1 MLQGMQPTA
10 DLDGSG
16 GRFAILRTQSEHT
29 SELDNSKS
37 SKRRRRKSAKA
48 NLESTDSSEEPSAL
62 VHESS
67 GSSTS
72 FAKPPLK
79 PISEAAVL
87 RSNSAEPASALE
99 ATSLQSSLR
108 QDRQTAEDVL
118 TRTTRR
124 PHMSLSFQESRPV
137 NEDCLSASFRLP
149 PQGATVSAQQPDD
162 QPQSFAQYLQAE
174 LYPEAVYPTPDVIF
188 RQTERDRV
196 YNAIAYVPY
205 QLERLLWYGLLL
217 CCNSFMATFTLLPLR
232 FARAVSCLVRQLG
245 RKGGCSLKGDQ
256 LFDIICVGIF
266 ACTVLFLKHLNAGA
280 IYFWIKDLTQEF
292 LKLQVIYTAVEMF
305 DKILCSFGVDTLE
318 ALSGT
323 CTLYASSTSHSRRQL
338 RHLVSDS
345 LVALVIVVM
354 HGTIIMCQGMAFS
367 VAMNSKRSSAL
378 VALLI
383 ASNFVEIK
391 GTVMKRFDSS
401 KLFKLACQDVVERF
415 HLLISLLFVLVEEM
429 DNSGHWLP
437 NQDLLWQCG
446 QIFLAEVAIDVAK
459 HAVVGKF
466 NEIRPGVYRE
476 FMKDVCERVIAS
488 QSHTVH
494 SVMDFEPFGPAGLFL
509 RVTLTFIV
517 IRSEPLSELSLY
529 QWVFRCCTCLLSW
542 GLLCSV
548 CAALGFLLKRL
559 AHLYMQHYDDWYNA
573 KPGRGLNM
581 RTERLGSENNLGKQE

>member
-318 ALSGT
+318 AL
-323 CTLYASSTSHSRRQL
+323 RQL

-391 GTVMKRFDSS
+391 
-401 KLFKLACQDVVERF
+401 
-415 HLLISLLFVLVEEM
+415 
-429 DNSGHWLP
+429 
-437 NQDLLWQCG
+437 
-446 QIFLAEVAIDVAK
+446 EVAIDVAK
-459 HAVVGKF
+459 HAV
-466 NEIRPGVYRE
+466 
-476 FMKDVCERVIAS
+476 DVCERVIAS

-581 RTERLGSENNLGKQE
+581 RTECLGSENNLGKQE

>member
-1 MLQGMQPTA
+1 MLQDMHTTA
-10 DLDGSG
+10 DLDRSG
-16 GRFAILRTQSEHT
+16 GRFALLRTESEHS

-62 VHESS
+62 VHGSS
-67 GSSTS
+67 GSTTS
-72 FAKPPLK
+72 FGKPPLK
-79 PISEAAVL
+79 SISEATVL

-99 ATSLQSSLR
+99 ATTLQSSLR

-118 TRTTRR
+118 KRTARR
-124 PHMSLSFQESRPV
+124 PHMSLSFQESRPA
-137 NEDCLSASFRLP
+137 NEDCLAAPLRLP
-149 PQGATVSAQQPDD
+149 PQGAAVTAQQPDD

-232 FARAVSCLVRQLG
+232 FARAVSCLVRQLA
-245 RKGGCSLKGDQ
+245 RKGSCSLK
-256 LFDIICVGIF
+256 
-266 ACTVLFLKHLNAGA
+266 GA

-323 CTLYASSTSHSRRQL
+323 CTLYASSTSHSRRPL

-345 LVALVIVVM
+345 LVALVIVVL

-446 QIFLAEVAIDVAK
+446 QILLAEVAIDVAK

-488 QSHTVH
+488 QSHNIH

-529 QWVFRCCTCLLSW
+529 QWVYRCCACLLSW

-548 CAALGFLLKRL
+548 CAALGFMLKRV
-559 AHLYMQHYDDWYNA
+559 AHLYMQHYDDRYNA
-573 KPGRGLNM
+573 KSGRGLNI